1 VTTVSGVR
9 GVGGLPRRVLGA
21 GPVTMMKNILVVEDE
36 PEIARVIRDYLQAA
50 GFTVSVA
57 ADGERALQS
66 ARTSHPDLVVL
77 DLGLPGRDG
86 LDVTRELRRTSDV
99 PIVVV
104 TARGDEADRIV
115 GLELGADDYV
125 VKPFSP
131 KELVARV
138 RALFRRV
145 DARDEPGD
153 IIRVADMEIDIP
165 RMRVTVNG
173 RAVELTASEFQL
185 LAAMAREPGRV
196 FTRGQLLDVLHGVAF
211 ESYERAIDAH
221 VKNLRRKIE
230 PEPGETRYVQTV
242 YGVGYRFAGS

>member
-1 VTTVSGVR
+1 MRTAISGVR
-9 GVGGLPRRVLGA
+9 GAEALPRRVHGT

-57 ADGERALQS
+57 ADGESALQS
-66 ARTSHPDLVVL
+66 ARASRPDLVVL

-145 DARDEPGD
+145 DGRDEPGD
-153 IIRVADMEIDIP
+153 IIRVADLEIDVP
-165 RMRVTVNG
+165 RMRVTVDG
-173 RAVELTASEFQL
+173 HAVELTASEFQL
-185 LAAMAREPGRV
+185 LVAMAREPGRV

-230 PEPGETRYVQTV
+230 PEPGTTRYVQTV
-242 YGVGYRFAGS
+242 YGVGYRFAG